1 MRQPVWYTKKSWS
14 IADREDFLTRLR
26 ATPGEHEQAAALR
39 KQAGHLLK
47 QGDSEQLLAG
57 ARELYELFLDQFPAS
72 AERAYV
78 LGALGEIHERIGEPD
93 AAFARWREALS
104 AQRGTPRSTNAQ
116 LRFGLLAVGLQRTD
130 LYAEVLALR
139 TAAQALGE
147 WRLAGCTLVVTL
159 EPCPMCAG
167 AAVLARVER
176 VVFGV
181 DDPKAGA
188 AGSLLDLL
196 RDRRLNWRPEVV
208 RGVRAEECSALLLEF
223 FEGHRRL
230 R

>member
-130 LYAEVLALR
+130 LYAEVLALLDEFTQTLIYPLDQYQHCGIKAHVHSHR
-139 TAAQALGE
+139 GNRAAAML
-147 WRLAGCTLVVTL
+147 
-159 EPCPMCAG
+159 CAG
-167 AAVLARVER
+167 DALSAAKHIPIDETSAFHRL
-176 VVFGV
+176 
-181 DDPKAGA
+181 
-188 AGSLLDLL
+188 LLDLVSHSKL
-196 RDRRLNWRPEVV
+196 GTP
-208 RGVRAEECSALLLEF
+208 
-223 FEGHRRL
+223 
-230 R
+230 